1 MSNYKENQE
10 LCNAANQIQKI
21 LDKGYEIKKWINSQN
36 KDALFL
42 CKKGDKENLTKKIRM
57 MLELSNSQRAEMGK
71 LGRKKMEREFDKN
84 DVVSKTIETIL
95 GKS

>member
-42 CKKGDKENLTKKIRM
+42 CKKGDNPWKGIYIQLLI
-57 MLELSNSQRAEMGK
+57 
-71 LGRKKMEREFDKN
+71 
-84 DVVSKTIETIL
+84 
-95 GKS
+95 